1 MNPVFMLKRL
11 SFTLFTVFFAWLL
24 IDQYVVCPTYAFKQP
39 GPFRGDSLYN
49 PYRGFREDE
58 WTIAN
63 FHAHTASWF
72 GLTNGKGDASDVH
85 SAYDSMGYGIRL
97 ISEYQQ
103 ISRYGDSSRSYI
115 SAYEHGYNLPKA
127 HHLVLGSASVVWKDY
142 FLPQTLSNKQD
153 LLDRLAEPANAVVIN
168 HPAMRTGF
176 RPADLKFLDNYDALE
191 VLNSYKVTF
200 DYWDT
205 ALSAGRMVSIVGN
218 DDTHNAGKRS
228 AIGKFATL
236 VHAPGRKREE
246 VLKSIREGRTIGVW
260 IPHQPPLPFPEK
272 IRTIKSASPSIQR
285 LTADSGVLRLSFR
298 APVYEL
304 TLTGQDGRVLLSRE
318 SLPAGVMLERA
329 FSEEDTYVRVSYRTG
344 DGIRYFLN
352 PVVRYDGVRI
362 GNRRITTD
370 AL

>member
-1 MNPVFMLKRL
+1 MMRVLGTLL
-11 SFTLFTVFFAWLL
+11 SAFLAWLL
-24 IDQYVVCPTYAFKQP
+24 IDQYVVCPTYAFNQP

-153 LLDRLAEPANAVVIN
+153 LLDRLAEPGNAVVIN
-168 HPAMRTGF
+168 HPAMRIGF
-176 RPADLKFLDNYDALE
+176 RPADLLFLENYDALE
-191 VLNSYKVTF
+191 VLNSYKVAF
-200 DYWDT
+200 DYWDS
-205 ALSAGRMVSIVGN
+205 ALSGGKMVSIVGN

-236 VHAPGRKREE
+236 VHAPGRTRDE
-246 VLKSIREGRTIGVW
+246 VIRSIREGRTIGVW
-260 IPHQPPLPFPEK
+260 IPHHPPIPFPEK
-272 IRTIKSASPSIQR
+272 IRTVKSSSPSIQS
-285 LTADSGVLRLSFR
+285 LTADSGMLRLSFR

-304 TLTGQDGRVLLSRE
+304 TLTGQGGRVLLSKD
-318 SLPAGVMLERA
+318 SLPAGFMLERP
-329 FSEEDTYVRVSYRTG
+329 FSEEDTYVRVSYRTD

-362 GNRRITTD
+362 GNRRNQTD
-370 AL
+370 VL